1 MHTVAWLELLGLWVL
16 WFFPYVFLAPKVQK
30 RESITV
36 TSPSRFGLLL
46 EVVGIAMLFLLR
58 VPDAPRIEMP
68 ILIAAFVLGLLAC
81 LMMWTAI
88 TSLGRQFRI
97 QAGLYHD
104 HELVRHGPYGLVRHP
119 IYASLLM
126 MSIVTGLLLT
136 PWLWLMI
143 AAAIHVAGTEIRVH
157 TEERLLAS
165 RFGEQF
171 STYKK
176 SVPAYLPLVR

>member
-1 MHTVAWLELLGLWVL
+1 MHSVAWIELFGLWVL
-16 WFFPYVFLAPKVQK
+16 WFVPYVFLAPKVQK
-30 RESITV
+30 RESVTV
-36 TSPSRFGLLL
+36 TGPSRFGLLL
-46 EVVGIAMLFLLR
+46 EVAGIAMLFLVR
-58 VPDAPRIEMP
+58 VPDPPRTQTP

-88 TSLGRQFRI
+88 TSLGPQFRI

-136 PWLWLMI
+136 PSLWLLV
-143 AAAIHVAGTEIRVH
+143 ATAIHIAGTEIRVH

-171 STYKK
+171 SAYKK
-176 SVPAYLPLVR
+176 TVPAYLPLVR